1 MDFEKIVGF
10 FRRPLSTNRGPS
22 MVDART
28 RAVLKS
34 MPATRKSIS
43 SKAYRSSSF
52 WAAVLSFTVFLSG
65 FHEYRPTVGLRPGL
79 PMSGRV
85 REARPF

>member
-52 WAAVLSFTVFLSG
+52 WAAVLSFTVFLPG
-65 FHEYRPTVGLRPGL
+65 FHGYRPTIGLQPGL